1 MALHPVS
8 NAAGSASTFP
18 RRSISFSD
26 VHPLNAADPMETD
39 ASSYLVTDSKAAAFS
54 NAPAPMEPTLA
65 VRITER
71 IPAPSKHPSLIPAE
85 STMMSAPMSDSPW
98 TVLSASL
105 MTLYAVPMNVYVPRF
120 STPETSSS

>member
-8 NAAGSASTFP
+8 NAAGSTSTFP

-39 ASSYLVTDSKAAAFS
+39 ASPYLVTDSKEAAFS
-54 NAPAPMEPTLA
+54 NASPPMEPTLA

-71 IPAPSKHPSLIPAE
+71 IPVPLKQPSLIPAE
-85 STMMSAPMSDSPW
+85 STMMSALMSDA
-98 TVLSASL
+98 L
-105 MTLYAVPMNVYVPRF
+105 
-120 STPETSSS
+120 